1 MCAGTQKSKFQ
12 PRRGRGRG
20 RGELCCEMGHC
31 EQLYELQLPPCS
43 RRPGPSPAG
52 CKRLAGLSAF
62 WGSLCLST
70 THGKGRSPLK
80 RSIQVSTS
88 DISKS
93 AREGFGG
100 CREPGLGWQMEGCW
114 RWWVGGW
121 CWHGAWWDG
130 GLVGWWPETPSASPR
145 LDDEER
151 KGRARQHSRA
161 PALPW
166 GSPWLS
172 LNEK

>member
-12 PRRGRGRG
+12 PRRGSGRG

-52 CKRLAGLSAF
+52 CKGLAGLSAF

-70 THGKGRSPLK
+70 THGRGRSPLK
-80 RSIQVSTS
+80 RSIQVSMS

-93 AREGFGG
+93 AREGFEA
-100 CREPGLGWQMEGCW
+100 CREPELGWQMEGAGG
-114 RWWVGGW
+114 GGW
-121 CWHGAWWDG
+121 VDDAGMVCG
-130 GLVGWWPETPSASPR
+130 GTVGWWAGGQRPLLHPPGWMMGERRRRAEPGSTAVLQPSH
-145 LDDEER
+145 
-151 KGRARQHSRA
+151 GA
-161 PALPW
+161 PHGFL
-166 GSPWLS
+166 
-172 LNEK
+172 

>member
-12 PRRGRGRG
+12 PRRGSGRG

-52 CKRLAGLSAF
+52 CKGLAGLSAF

-70 THGKGRSPLK
+70 THGRGRSPLK

-93 AREGFGG
+93 AREGFGA
-100 CREPGLGWQMEGCW
+100 CREPGLADGRVLEVVGGRMVLGRCVV
-114 RWWVGGW
+114 RWWAGGHRPLLHPPSW
-121 CWHGAWWDG
+121 MMRRGRAEPGSTAVLQPSHGAPHG
-130 GLVGWWPETPSASPR
+130 FL
-145 LDDEER
+145 
-151 KGRARQHSRA
+151 
-161 PALPW
+161 
-166 GSPWLS
+166 
-172 LNEK
+172 